1 MARMPIAGY
10 VSMKDGGAVLH
21 LSPVRLSAS
30 SREDPSPPTSSP
42 WDPNSR
48 QDDVILSAVNDRRV
62 AVHNSRLPMS
72 ASDLRLLLN
81 NVQRACKLKVGL
93 RGDWTQDATT
103 RLLRVLAQEKRQ
115 WSKDAPDNS
124 PVLAIADGLPND
136 DTNHVEPSSNGDPSE
151 NNNQEPN
158 NDDAEGKDDHATD
171 DAEES
176 SSSSSSS
183 SDSSATK
190 RRIVMSTNTVSWG
203 GDWHDA
209 WESMRYIRHNAGDN
223 PKKQRI
229 CYNLMHRIKI
239 DKGKYEQA

>member
-21 LSPVRLSAS
+21 LSPVRLAES

-42 WDPNSR
+42 WDSNSR
-48 QDDVILSAVNDRRV
+48 QDDVILSAVNDQRV
-62 AVHNSRLPMS
+62 AEIGRKTLLPGS
-72 ASDLRLLLN
+72 C
-81 NVQRACKLKVGL
+81 V
-93 RGDWTQDATT
+93 
-103 RLLRVLAQEKRQ
+103 LRVLAQEKRQ

-124 PVLAIADGLPND
+124 PALAIADAVPND
-136 DTNHVEPSSNGDPSE
+136 DTKHVEPSGNGDPSE

-158 NDDAEGKDDHATD
+158 NDDAEDKDDQAPD
-171 DAEES
+171 DSEES

-190 RRIVMSTNTVSWG
+190 RRIVKSTNTVSWG

-209 WESMRYIRHNAGDN
+209 WESMRYILRNAGNN

-239 DKGKYEQA
+239 DKGKCEQA